1 MPRKT
6 QRSSANASR
15 VASNKNKPPRETA
28 AQRRAK
34 GVYTKAE
41 LAKAKNANK
50 TVKESGNKRPS
61 SAKPNTNKSV
71 LNDPMYSPGT
81 TTKTTKSKSSGTKG
95 AGSGKRKTVS
105 KAKGTT
111 KGVVKAKSSIKSS
124 STGPK
129 RVAVPKTKKQERQ
142 ETRATKKQERQK
154 VRTQRKAKRAAD
166 ARNEANK
173 ILKKTSGTGKKVTS
187 RDQRK
192 LKRLRG
198 KYNRNTK

>member
-1 MPRKT
+1 MPTKT

-15 VASNKNKPPRETA
+15 VTSNKNKAPRETA

-129 RVAVPKTKKQERQ
+129 RVAVSKTKKQERQ
-142 ETRATKKQERQK
+142 QA
-154 VRTQRKAKRAAD
+154 RTQRKAKRAAD

>member
-15 VASNKNKPPRETA
+15 VASNKNKTSRETA

-41 LAKAKNANK
+41 LVKEKNANK
-50 TVKESGNKRPS
+50 TVKVSGSKRPS
-61 SAKPNTNKSV
+61 STKADPKKSV

-81 TTKTTKSKSSGTKG
+81 TTKTTNKKPSGTKKD
-95 AGSGKRKTVS
+95 SSSKRKTVR

-111 KGVVKAKSSIKSS
+111 RGVVKPKSNIKSS

-129 RVAVPKTKKQERQ
+129 RVVVSKTKKQERQ
-142 ETRATKKQERQK
+142 QK
-154 VRTQRKAKRAAD
+154 RTQRKAKRAAD
-166 ARNEANK
+166 ARNKANK

-187 RDQRK
+187 RDQAK